1 MRLERSLEGHSAVT
15 CELKALDM
23 SVSYGSEVSDR
34 GLMAWFVPS
43 SRFAVASMSEN
54 NLKSFEII

>member
-34 GLMAWFVPS
+34 GLMAWFAPS
-43 SRFAVASMSEN
+43 SRFAVASVSEN
-54 NLKSFEII
+54 NLK